1 MGSAVSI
8 DGALVNPESASVP
21 VLDRGF
27 LYGDSAFEVTRT
39 YAGQPF
45 ALGLHLERLRHSC
58 AQLSIPVDVD
68 DATLRREV
76 HEVLAAAGNTD
87 AGAESYVRVVVTR
100 GVTALGLSLEG
111 ELRPRRVMVAA
122 PLKVHDPKL
131 WEEGGALATVSISR
145 SLDGT
150 GASGVKASNY
160 LPNILSL
167 AAAHRRGAYEA
178 ISVGGGGELLEGST
192 SNLFLV
198 HDGEVSTPPLEV
210 GILGGITRRLVMEAA
225 AEDGAAIRERLLF
238 PPDLYSADEAFITSS
253 TREVVP
259 MVRADGVTLGG
270 GRPGPVTQRLHAAF
284 RRRADALLAEERV

>member
-8 DGALVNPESASVP
+8 DGALVDPGAASIP

-39 YAGQPF
+39 YGGQPF
-45 ALGLHLERLRHSC
+45 ALGLHLQRLRHSC
-58 AQLSIPVDVD
+58 AQLEIPVDVD

-76 HEVLAAAGNTD
+76 REVLDAAGNEE
-87 AGAESYVRVVVTR
+87 AYVRVVVTR

-111 ELRPRRVMVAA
+111 EVRSRRVMVAA
-122 PLKVHDPKL
+122 PLKRHDPKL
-131 WEEGGALATVSISR
+131 WEEGGGLATVAISR

-150 GASGVKASNY
+150 GAAGVKASNY

-167 AAAHRRGAYEA
+167 AAANRRGAYEA
-178 ISVGGGGELLEGST
+178 ISVAGGGELLEGST

-198 HDGEVSTPPLEV
+198 HGGEVSTPPLSV
-210 GILGGITRRLVMEAA
+210 GILGGITRRLVIEAA
-225 AEDGAAIRERLLF
+225 AEDGVTIRERLLF
-238 PPDLYSADEAFITSS
+238 PPDLYRADEAFITSS

-259 MVRADGVTLGG
+259 MVRADGVPLGD
-270 GRPGPVTQRLHAAF
+270 GRPGPMTRRLHAAF